1 MSTPEIVL
9 EVMGTARSMRWLKED
24 PVEWDLVEKV
34 IWAGTR
40 ASSPNNTQGW
50 DFVVVTSAE
59 TKRKVQEAILARSSP
74 PPDSGARAA
83 AAAPLDPTQ
92 RRTLQ
97 GARNALMTM
106 NEVPVLIFVCGS
118 NTYPEGAPVLAWAY
132 SAMYAAAQ
140 NMIVAARALGLG
152 AAFTT
157 FHQQAEAEDPPDSAR
172 TGRSLDR
179 RNHASGLAGPTIRPR
194 DAQTRLGCD
203 SPRRVVSR
211 PDPIVLPDIEGDSNG
226 KHGPVDDRGNP

>member
-118 NTYPEGAPVLAWAY
+118 NTYPEGAPILAWAY

-157 FHQQAEAEDPPDSAR
+157 FHQQAEAEIRQILHVPDDRLIGVTMPLGWPAR
-172 TGRSLDR
+172 
-179 RNHASGLAGPTIRPR
+179 
-194 DAQTRLGCD
+194 QF
-203 SPRRVVSR
+203 
-211 PDPIVLPDIEGDSNG
+211 
-226 KHGPVDDRGNP
+226 GPVTRKPVSDVIHRDEW